1 VKKSSSAKTK
11 SLDARRGS
19 SAPKGG
25 KTSNGNTV
33 GTSNGHSVGTSN
45 GHSVGASNGQ
55 SHSPALTSLLTK
67 QYQALREMA
76 GRILRS
82 ERLIKSSKINR
93 EMSPTSLVAE
103 STLQLLAQR
112 VTIQGDDHLQGLANI
127 SMQRVL
133 SDRARKGRALKR
145 SGDPRDLLKAEE
157 VKSEVQ
163 ELAIMN
169 AIEALRAVRPRQA
182 DVITAVCLQELSI
195 EQAAKELNMTVP
207 TLNRDLRAAREWLV
221 KRLK

>member
-1 VKKSSSAKTK
+1 
-11 SLDARRGS
+11 
-19 SAPKGG
+19 
-25 KTSNGNTV
+25 
-33 GTSNGHSVGTSN
+33 
-45 GHSVGASNGQ
+45 
-55 SHSPALTSLLTK
+55 
-67 QYQALREMA
+67 MA

-93 EMSPTSLVAE
+93 QMSPTSLVAE

-112 VTIQGDDHLQGLANI
+112 VNIQGDEHLQGLANI

-145 SGDPRDLLKAEE
+145 SGNPRDLLKAEE

-207 TLNRDLRAAREWLV
+207 TLNRDLRAAREWLA

>member
-1 VKKSSSAKTK
+1 M
-11 SLDARRGS
+11 DARRGS
-19 SAPKGG
+19 SASKGG
-25 KTSNGNTV
+25 RSSNGN
-33 GTSNGHSVGTSN
+33 SA
-45 GHSVGASNGQ
+45 GASNGHAVKA
-55 SHSPALTSLLTK
+55 SNGESSSPALRSLLTK

-82 ERLIKSSKINR
+82 EQLLKSSKINR

-112 VTIQGDDHLQGLANI
+112 VNIQGDDHLQGLANI

-145 SGDPRDLLKAEE
+145 SGNPRDLLKAEE

-163 ELAIMN
+163 ELAIMS
-169 AIEALRAVRPRQA
+169 AIDALRAVRPRQA
-182 DVITAVCLQELSI
+182 EVITAVCLQELSI
-195 EQAAKELNMTVP
+195 EEAAKDLKMTVP
-207 TLNRDLRAAREWLV
+207 TLNRDLRAAREWLA

>member
-1 VKKSSSAKTK
+1 VKKSSPAKNK
-11 SLDARRGS
+11 SLRATSPAKESQTANGS
-19 SAPKGG
+19 SAE
-25 KTSNGNTV
+25 TSKD
-33 GTSNGHSVGTSN
+33 
-45 GHSVGASNGQ
+45 Q
-55 SHSPALTSLLTK
+55 SPEPGLAKLLTK

-82 ERLIKSSKINR
+82 EQLLKASKINR
-93 EMSPTSLVAE
+93 QMSPTSLVAE

-112 VTIQGDDHLQGLANI
+112 VQIQGDEHLQGLANI

-145 SGDPRDLLKAEE
+145 SGNPRDLLKAEE

-169 AIEALRAVRPRQA
+169 AIEALRTVRPRQA

-207 TLNRDLRAAREWLV
+207 TLNRDLRAAREWLA

>member
-1 VKKSSSAKTK
+1 MKKSSSAKTK
-11 SLDARRGS
+11 SLDAPRDSYASKGRG
-19 SAPKGG
+19 
-25 KTSNGNTV
+25 TSNGN
-33 GTSNGHSVGTSN
+33 
-45 GHSVGASNGQ
+45 SVGASNGQ
-55 SHSPALTSLLTK
+55 SPSPALTSLLTK

-93 EMSPTSLVAE
+93 QMSPTSLVAE

-182 DVITAVCLQELSI
+182 DVITAVCLKELSI
-195 EQAAKELNMTVP
+195 EQAATSLKMTVP
-207 TLNRDLRAAREWLV
+207 TLNRDLRAAREWLA

>member
-1 VKKSSSAKTK
+1 MKKSSLAKNK
-11 SLDARRGS
+11 SIDSGRGS
-19 SAPKGG
+19 SASK
-25 KTSNGNTV
+25 V
-33 GTSNGHSVGTSN
+33 GSTSNGHSVK
-45 GHSVGASNGQ
+45 ASNGE
-55 SHSPALTSLLTK
+55 SSSPALRSLLTK

-82 ERLIKSSKINR
+82 EQLLKSSKINR

-112 VTIQGDDHLQGLANI
+112 VAIQGDDHLQGLANI

-145 SGDPRDLLKAEE
+145 SGNPRDLLKAEE

-182 DVITAVCLQELSI
+182 EVITAVCLQDFSI

-207 TLNRDLRAAREWLV
+207 TLNRDLRAAREWLA

>member
-19 SAPKGG
+19 SASKVG
-25 KTSNGNTV
+25 
-33 GTSNGHSVGTSN
+33 GTSNGHSVGT
-45 GHSVGASNGQ
+45 SNGQ

-207 TLNRDLRAAREWLV
+207 TLNRDLRAAREWLA

>member
-1 VKKSSSAKTK
+1 M
-11 SLDARRGS
+11 DARRGS
-19 SAPKGG
+19 SASKGG
-25 KTSNGNTV
+25 RSSNGN
-33 GTSNGHSVGTSN
+33 SA
-45 GHSVGASNGQ
+45 GASNGHAVKA
-55 SHSPALTSLLTK
+55 SNGESSSPALRSLLTK

-82 ERLIKSSKINR
+82 EQLLKSSKINR

-112 VTIQGDDHLQGLANI
+112 VNIQGDDHLQGLANI

-145 SGDPRDLLKAEE
+145 SGNPRDLLKAEE

-163 ELAIMN
+163 ELAIMS
-169 AIEALRAVRPRQA
+169 AIEVLRAVRPRQA
-182 DVITAVCLQELSI
+182 EVITAVCLQELSI
-195 EQAAKELNMTVP
+195 EEAAKDLKMTVP
-207 TLNRDLRAAREWLV
+207 TLNRDLRAAREWLA

>member
-1 VKKSSSAKTK
+1 MKKSSSAKTK
-11 SLDARRGS
+11 SLDAPRDSYASKGRG
-19 SAPKGG
+19 
-25 KTSNGNTV
+25 TSNGN
-33 GTSNGHSVGTSN
+33 
-45 GHSVGASNGQ
+45 SVGASNGQ
-55 SHSPALTSLLTK
+55 SPSPALTSLLTK

-93 EMSPTSLVAE
+93 QMSPTSLVAE

-182 DVITAVCLQELSI
+182 EVITAVCLQELSI
-195 EQAAKELNMTVP
+195 EQAATSLKMTVP
-207 TLNRDLRAAREWLV
+207 TLNRDLRAAREWLA

>member
-1 VKKSSSAKTK
+1 
-11 SLDARRGS
+11 
-19 SAPKGG
+19 
-25 KTSNGNTV
+25 
-33 GTSNGHSVGTSN
+33 
-45 GHSVGASNGQ
+45 
-55 SHSPALTSLLTK
+55 
-67 QYQALREMA
+67 MA

-82 ERLIKSSKINR
+82 EQLLKSSKINR
-93 EMSPTSLVAE
+93 QMSPTSLVAE

-112 VTIQGDDHLQGLANI
+112 VNIQGDEHLQGLANI

-182 DVITAVCLQELSI
+182 EVITAVCLHELSI

-207 TLNRDLRAAREWLV
+207 TLNRDLRAAREWLA